1 MGANQAFL
9 PCTTSLHVMPSGRLC
24 HARTT
29 FKSVHINCYERS
41 YQLLRA
47 FISIVTSLHTKW
59 NEPTCTVLLH
69 DLCDCFA

>member
-9 PCTTSLHVMPSGRLC
+9 PCTTSLHVMPSGCLC

-29 FKSVHINCYERS
+29 FRSVHINCYERS

-47 FISIVTSLHTKW
+47 FISIVTSLHI
-59 NEPTCTVLLH
+59 NCYEPSYQME
-69 DLCDCFA
+69 